1 MKITRKD
8 LRQLIIEVITSG
20 ISYTALVLDEA
31 SHNALLQYVPDGW
44 QPYAHHMTLITPRDQ
59 KGVRLPARFLGASA
73 SIAVT
78 GIVADDRV
86 IAAVIDLTDNVL
98 PMIGPKFPHVT
109 IATNPDPEVKGK
121 PFMSNHLDPLDA
133 HPIKPL
139 ILTGVIQEIMQ
150 EA

>member
-78 GIVADDRV
+78 GIVADNRV
-86 IAAVIDLTDNVL
+86 IAAVVNPGSSIL
-98 PMIGPKFPHVT
+98 PMIGPAFPHVT
-109 IATNPDPEVKGK
+109 IATNPNARGK
-121 PFMSNHLDPLDA
+121 PFMSNQLNLLDA
-133 HPIKPL
+133 QPIEP
-139 ILTGVIQEIMQ
+139 IVLTGVIQEIMQ